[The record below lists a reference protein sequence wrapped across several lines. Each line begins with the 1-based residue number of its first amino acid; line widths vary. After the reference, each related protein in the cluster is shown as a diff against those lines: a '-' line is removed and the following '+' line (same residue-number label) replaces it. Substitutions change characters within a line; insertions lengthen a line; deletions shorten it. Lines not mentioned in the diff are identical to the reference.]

1 MGERRDADAQG
12 EDRADELVRGDRR
25 GEKGSRH
32 REGQTAPGA
41 QPASGGPARA
51 GAEAGSENAR
61 VDAAVDDP
69 RPYGHR
75 ADRPERR
82 DEPADDGA
90 GRRAD
95 RSVQTESE

>member
-25 GEKGSRH
+25 GEKNSRH
-32 REGQTAPGA
+32 REGDAAPRA
-41 QPASGGPARA
+41 QPARSSPARA
-51 GAEAGSENAR
+51 GAEAGGENAR
-61 VDAAVDDP
+61 VDAAIDDP
-69 RPYGHR
+69 GPYGHR

-95 RSVQTESE
+95 RSVQTAS